1 MRLNESAIGIYYGYD
16 PGKPASHGYIRVAI
30 REAAQ
35 ALFTL
40 CPPGTPK
47 HRKL

>member
-1 MRLNESAIGIYYGYD
+1 MRLNESAIGTHYGYD
-16 PGKPASHGYIRVAI
+16 PGKPASHGYIRAAT

-40 CPPGTPK
+40 FRPGTPK